1 MNKKS
6 VFIKTVMFFGVPM
19 LSFGSAN
26 AAQFMDGKLSI
37 NGAVM
42 QAFQS
47 PIELEGPGRVTTADD
62 EASAGFQR
70 FRYALHINAEIDE
83 MWSVFAELSEEPND
97 LSTDAGFDPFGIHMD
112 LGWIQADFNN
122 GVKARLGTI
131 LSTTQTF
138 LRYSDGPVVQSNPFI
153 GNTPVDMITA
163 EEGLWLLGAEEIGSG
178 TDITWDLGVSSPSF
192 LRDHT
197 ESAGFNLQARGT
209 VNFDNGLSLGT
220 GLFKTN
226 GDVDCSGGVCSRVD
240 GAVVNSLIGLG
251 DGDNYA
257 FATRGPSQVNHVAII
272 PGIEAFIWQLNAQY
286 RKGPMLI
293 HGFYGQAKDNYAWLD
308 AGGEYRPISAS
319 FEKVDAEM
327 AFYGLETKVDV
338 ADDLYVAA
346 RYTASENETGDISTD
361 NSLYRWQLAGGYHF
375 TDSALLKVE
384 YAKQKE
390 EALSGGQNVDGTGS
404 AEWDGVSVE
413 MSLVF

>member
-1 MNKKS
+1 
-6 VFIKTVMFFGVPM
+6 
-19 LSFGSAN
+19 
-26 AAQFMDGKLSI
+26 
-37 NGAVM
+37 
-42 QAFQS
+42 
-47 PIELEGPGRVTTADD
+47 
-62 EASAGFQR
+62 
-70 FRYALHINAEIDE
+70 
-83 MWSVFAELSEEPND
+83 
-97 LSTDAGFDPFGIHMD
+97 MD

-131 LSTTQTF
+131 MSTTQTF

-178 TDITWDLGVSSPSF
+178 TDVTWDLGVSSPSF

-226 GDVDCSGGVCSRVD
+226 GDVVCSSGVCSRVD

-286 RKGPMLI
+286 RKGPLLI
-293 HGFYGQAKDNYAWLD
+293 HGFYGQAKDNYAWQD
-308 AGGEYRPISAS
+308 AGVNIDPS
-319 FEKVDAEM
+319 
-327 AFYGLETKVDV
+327 
-338 ADDLYVAA
+338 VAA
-346 RYTASENETGDISTD
+346 LKKLMLKWIFMVWKP
-361 NSLYRWQLAGGYHF
+361 SL
-375 TDSALLKVE
+375 
-384 YAKQKE
+384 
-390 EALSGGQNVDGTGS
+390 
-404 AEWDGVSVE
+404 
-413 MSLVF
+413 M